1 MKTKNLI
8 IKIIISI
15 TAFLLTLLVFS
26 PLLIS
31 PVSAFGDSG
40 TENAISGVLAD
51 LEKDETFD
59 AADYPAVSD
68 DYSVQ
73 VIQIAETTDG
83 ELLVYVYQPSH
94 DTISLTATSI
104 NISTAINESLSYKN
118 YKLTLLNFKGVF
130 AKYLVEDFTVK
141 ADALRYY
148 DISSI
153 YRAYNSTIDDSSS
166 AAEIAYTIAKL
177 YTACTINDE
186 VTYTCL
192 ETEVVE
198 ITDSVAGMIR
208 YPNGVSWG
216 APTACD
222 SHFVAFSCDYEIDTL
237 MEADVY
243 YVAADYVFVTSSE
256 MVGYTSYVKEDRY
269 AYLTADQSSGNVD
282 SAGWF
287 AKTYTWNRIDNV
299 AGFMQSIKDDEG
311 NIDVD
316 LSDSELAAIS
326 EKEWV
331 LRFVET
337 DYDFSGAVNLMHYE
351 ETGTEVTSV
360 TILRLKFE
368 TNGEVY
374 NLGVVHNK
382 IKETIFGEADT
393 PWDDFVES
401 VEEFFDSDDDGL
413 PEWVKLLITIVCGL
427 LLLSAI
433 IPILPYLVK
442 IFLWIVSI
450 PFKLIS
456 AIFKGIRNKKE

>member
-1 MKTKNLI
+1 
-8 IKIIISI
+8 
-15 TAFLLTLLVFS
+15 
-26 PLLIS
+26 
-31 PVSAFGDSG
+31 
-40 TENAISGVLAD
+40 
-51 LEKDETFD
+51 
-59 AADYPAVSD
+59 
-68 DYSVQ
+68 
-73 VIQIAETTDG
+73 
-83 ELLVYVYQPSH
+83 
-94 DTISLTATSI
+94 
-104 NISTAINESLSYKN
+104 
-118 YKLTLLNFKGVF
+118 
-130 AKYLVEDFTVK
+130 
-141 ADALRYY
+141 
-148 DISSI
+148 
-153 YRAYNSTIDDSSS
+153 
-166 AAEIAYTIAKL
+166 
-177 YTACTINDE
+177 
-186 VTYTCL
+186 
-192 ETEVVE
+192 
-198 ITDSVAGMIR
+198 
-208 YPNGVSWG
+208 
-216 APTACD
+216 
-222 SHFVAFSCDYEIDTL
+222 

-243 YVAADYVFVTSSE
+243 YVAADYVFVTNYE
-256 MVGYTSYVKEDRY
+256 MIGYTSYVKEDRY

-326 EKEWV
+326 DEEWV

-337 DYDFSGAVNLMHYE
+337 DYDFSGAVNLMSYE
-351 ETGTEVTSV
+351 ETGTEVTNV

-401 VEEFFDSDDDGL
+401 VEEFFDSDNDGL
-413 PEWVKLLITIVCGL
+413 PEWVKLLIMIVCGL